1 MHPIPTEFSERIK
14 VQFPSEAAQLLSAL
28 DEQPAASVRLNA
40 AKQKTTFTDA
50 VQVPW
55 NDEGLFLGSRPRYTL
70 DPAFHA
76 GCYYPQESSS
86 MALQWVLKHTVSL
99 DAPVDALDLCAA
111 PGGKSL
117 IIADYLKNNGRL
129 VSNEIIR
136 SRAHILNEVLVK
148 WGSTNVVVT
157 NNRPSDLGTS
167 GMQFDLM
174 VVDAPCSG
182 EGMFRKDPDAR
193 LEWNAGS
200 AAMCS
205 QRQQEILSDVL
216 PALREQGVL
225 IYSTCTFAPEENEH
239 VIASLLATGEFEC
252 LRWPVPE
259 EWRVNVVDESGVFA
273 MRFLP
278 HLTPGEGF
286 FISALRKITPATAA
300 RAKSKSVFSAPA
312 NQEKACLQ
320 QVGIATE
327 GVVLAPDGELY
338 QSAFTLPELNAMAAK
353 LYLLQP
359 GVRIGKVLRGELI
372 PAHALALAQMN
383 VLSDTPIQ
391 LNDQE
396 AITYLRGESFGVEAA
411 SGWHRVAHNDC
422 ALGWIKVIGRR
433 INNYYPKEWRVKI
446 RE

>member
-1 MHPIPTEFSERIK
+1 MHPIPTEFSERIT

-40 AKQKTTFTDA
+40 AKRKATFTDA

-55 NDEGLFLGSRPRYTL
+55 NDEGLLLGSRPRYTL

-86 MALQWVLKHTVSL
+86 MALQWVLKHTVPL
-99 DAPVDALDLCAA
+99 DGPVDALDLCAA

-148 WGSTNVVVT
+148 WGSTNAVVS
-157 NNRPSDLGTS
+157 NNRPSDIGTS

-225 IYSTCTFAPEENEH
+225 IYSTCTFAPDENEN
-239 VIASLLATGEFEC
+239 VIASLIATGEFEC
-252 LRWPVPE
+252 LRWPVPK
-259 EWRVNVVDESGVFA
+259 EWQVNVLDESGLFA

-286 FISALRKITPATAA
+286 FIAALRKIAPATAV
-300 RAKSKSVFSAPA
+300 RAKSKSVFSAPG

-320 QVGIATE
+320 QLGIASE

-338 QSAFTLPELNAMAAK
+338 KSAFTLPELNAMAAK

-372 PAHALALAQMN
+372 PAHALALAQMD
-383 VLSDTPIQ
+383 VLSDAPIQ
-391 LNDQE
+391 LNDQQ
-396 AITYLRGESFGVEAA
+396 AITYLRGESFDVEAL
-411 SGWHRVAHNDC
+411 SGWKRVAHNQC
-422 ALGWIKVIGRR
+422 VLGWIKVIGSR
-433 INNYYPKEWRVKI
+433 INNYYPKEWRVKMK
-446 RE
+446 E

>member
-1 MHPIPTEFSERIK
+1 MHPIPTEFSERIT

-40 AKQKTTFTDA
+40 AKPKAVFTDA

-55 NDEGLFLGSRPRYTL
+55 NDEGLLLGSRPRYTL

-99 DAPVDALDLCAA
+99 DGPIDALDLCAA

-148 WGSTNVVVT
+148 WGSTNAVVT
-157 NNRPSDLGTS
+157 NNRPSDIGTS

-239 VIASLLATGEFEC
+239 VIASLLATGDFEC

-286 FISALRKITPATAA
+286 FIAALRKIAPATVA
-300 RAKSKSVFSAPA
+300 RAKSKSVFSAPG

-320 QVGIATE
+320 QMGIPSDS
-327 GVVLAPDGELY
+327 VVLAPDGELY
-338 QSAFTLPELNAMAAK
+338 QSAFTLTELNAMAAK

>member
-1 MHPIPTEFSERIK
+1 MHPIPTEFSERIT
-14 VQFPSEAAQLLSAL
+14 VQFPSDANQLLKAL

-40 AKQKTTFTDA
+40 AKQKVTFMDA

-55 NDEGLFLGSRPRYTL
+55 NEEGLLLGSRPRYTL
-70 DPAFHA
+70 DPAFHV

-86 MALQWVLKHTVSL
+86 MALQWVLKHTVPL
-99 DAPVDALDLCAA
+99 DGPVDALDLCAA

-157 NNRPSDLGTS
+157 NNRPSDIGAS

-205 QRQQEILSDVL
+205 QRQQEILSDVI

-225 IYSTCTFAPEENEH
+225 IYSTCTFAPDENEH

-252 LRWPVPE
+252 LRWPVPK
-259 EWRVNVVDESGVFA
+259 EWQVNVLDESGVFA

-286 FISALRKITPATAA
+286 FIVALRKITPATAS
-300 RAKSKSVFSAPA
+300 RAKSKSVFSAPG

-320 QVGIATE
+320 RLGIASE
-327 GVVLAPDGELY
+327 GVVLVPDGELY
-338 QSAFTLPELNAMAAK
+338 QSAFTLPELNAMAGK

-372 PAHALALAQMN
+372 PAHALALAQLD
-383 VLSDTPIQ
+383 VLSDAPVQ
-391 LNDQE
+391 LSQQQ

-411 SGWHRVAHNDC
+411 SGWQRVAYHESV
-422 ALGWIKVIGRR
+422 LGWIKVIGSR